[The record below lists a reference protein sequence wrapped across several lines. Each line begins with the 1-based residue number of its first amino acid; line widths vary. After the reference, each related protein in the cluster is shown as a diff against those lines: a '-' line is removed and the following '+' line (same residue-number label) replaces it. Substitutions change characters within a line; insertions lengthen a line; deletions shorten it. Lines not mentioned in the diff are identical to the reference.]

1 MYVWLVHVIQLL
13 LTAYW
18 YVLLAT
24 AVASWVPEFSRTTI
38 GQLLYRLS
46 EPYLRIFRRFIRPMA
61 FGGMMLD
68 LSFIVAIAVY
78 FLLQQVI
85 LSVLYSVLRGISG

>member
-1 MYVWLVHVIQLL
+1 MFALLVHIVQIL

-24 AVASWVPEFSRTTI
+24 AIASWVPEFSRTRI

-46 EPYLRIFRRFIRPMA
+46 EPYLQIFRRFIRPIA
-61 FGGMMLD
+61 LGGVMLD
-68 LSFIVAIAVY
+68 LSFIVAVAVY
-78 FLLQQVI
+78 FLVQQVI
-85 LSVLYSVLRGISG
+85 LSVLYTVLQGMVA